1 MEPVFMV
8 LGQSA
13 AAAAVQA
20 MDETVSVQQVDYDQ
34 LRARLVADGQVLAWT
49 SAPK

>member
-13 AAAAVQA
+13 AAAAVMA
-20 MDETVSVQQVDYDQ
+20 ADENCALQDLSYRSYKKVLEDG
-34 LRARLVADGQVLAWT
+34 GQVLWGVG
-49 SAPK
+49 SGE